1 MIAQTEVDEQ
11 LKAIG
16 VSFGFWGSKDAREL
30 KRVLMP
36 GEHITYA
43 VNGYY
48 DGGFAILCVTNL
60 RVLVVDKKPFSLTV
74 EDLRYDM
81 IAEVDY
87 NRRIVTAN
95 IQIVTP
101 LRTILFTTWEFHRLR
116 ESSQY
121 IQKRLLDMRSDPR
134 FWEHQLSATPMR
146 AESLPSDNVP
156 ISPSQVRDAID
167 RPVYYAVSAP
177 PEPES
182 SLLHTTNPF
191 VKVPTFSRRRR
202 FPSYYL

>member
-1 MIAQTEVDEQ
+1 MVNQTEVDEQ

-16 VSFGFWGSKDAREL
+16 VSFDLWGSEDAREL
-30 KRVLMP
+30 KQVLLP
-36 GEHITYA
+36 DEHITHA
-43 VNGYY
+43 INGYY

-87 NRRIVTAN
+87 NHRIVTAN
-95 IQIVTP
+95 MQIVTP
-101 LRTILFTTWEFHRLR
+101 LRTILFTTWAFRRLR
-116 ESSQY
+116 DSSQY

-134 FWEHQLSATPMR
+134 FWEHQVTATGSLEPPL
-146 AESLPSDNVP
+146 ESLPV
-156 ISPSQVRDAID
+156 SPSDVRSSID
-167 RPVYYAVSAP
+167 RPIYQSSFAP
-177 PEPES
+177 PEPQA
-182 SLLHTTNPF
+182 SLLHTANPF
-191 VKVPTFSRRRR
+191 VKVPTLARRRR